1 MWNEPYLKPH
11 IVLQFSGYGTSDI
24 IRRVSI
30 NCILKRFITHN
41 YSCPNQTLS

>member
-24 IRRVSI
+24 IRVSI